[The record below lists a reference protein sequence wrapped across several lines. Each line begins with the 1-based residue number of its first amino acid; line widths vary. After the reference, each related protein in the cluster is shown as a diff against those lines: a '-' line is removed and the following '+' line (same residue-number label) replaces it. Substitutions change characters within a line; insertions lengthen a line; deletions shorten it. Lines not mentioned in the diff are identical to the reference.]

1 MIVTIRTQSR
11 SEKPSAAAPL
21 TPTGSAALVAAE
33 AYSPITSLLRPD
45 MRAGERELVPPA
57 RRKSST
63 SKAVVP
69 PHGPLLFHLLAMRVS
84 NLELI
89 LNARGMTERSEEH
102 TSELQSLMRISY

>member
-1 MIVTIRTQSR
+1 MIRRPPGSTLTDTLFPYTTLFR
-11 SEKPSAAAPL
+11 S

-33 AYSPITSLLRPD
+33 AYSSITSLLRPD

-69 PHGPLLFHLLAMRVS
+69 PHGQIGR
-84 NLELI
+84 
-89 LNARGMTERSEEH
+89 H
-102 TSELQSLMRISY
+102 TSELQSLMRISYAVFCLKKKKHSQKKE